1 MTLELLYKSSRLSVQ
16 SGTRLSLTYTNPIFD
31 TEGVARGY
39 SFPFTIPTDPHNL
52 LQLNFPNRLDL
63 RTQTR
68 KEEAQLI
75 LQGVPVDKGIVQVTG
90 ASQERIE
97 LVFKNIPRDILDQM
111 EEIKINEILETIAI
125 PYTGAA
131 QWTLDFLPGKGFY
144 QLQIDSNFYQDS
156 RDIALETIVQDM
168 TIAINQDYP
177 GFAFYDIFS
186 PHQLKLNIN
195 LYPNAYIP
203 FQMIVGIEL
212 QAGSTISQDKHQSF
226 QDFIDTLVANPSEA
240 IFFPVVYAPNF
251 YGGQNPAF
259 KNYLN
264 YYHGGSFIDNTGQ
277 DEKTW
282 EHTWVP
288 FIRIPYI
295 LQKIGE
301 ALGYSWG
308 GDLWELQDFQQLGL
322 YTGYALDEVI
332 QDDFGIG
339 PKWYNRYQQQI
350 PLNDM
355 VPEMTAR
362 EFLAKLGV
370 FNFYL
375 DIDGSTILLKNRI
388 SPLRQPPIDWTKKA
402 EPAYSIDIPD
412 KEGFKLQYEELDQE
426 VIKNFMQL
434 QAYGDGDNTTTFP
447 IFPLYYLDWFDTLTS
462 SLWRILHTSA
472 EGSSP
477 EAGQQEAGFRLAF
490 DRGYVNDREDI
501 PYFYGAVTAVDSKG
515 DPLGIL
521 SLQLEGADGIYE
533 QLWKGYIEL
542 ADTPTISKTLEL
554 SIADIIETKKWT
566 NAVRKIYHRE
576 GTLFAIIKSIK
587 VTATPEGL
595 LLTQVEF
602 IQQQ

>member
-1 MTLELLYKSSRLSVQ
+1 MLQLIGGQQLALDTKS
-16 SGTRLSLTYTNPIFD
+16 RLSLTWTNPIFD
-31 TEGVARGY
+31 PEGVARGY
-39 SFPFTIPTDPHNL
+39 SFPFTIPADAHNL

-63 RTQTR
+63 RNQTR

-75 LQGVPVDKGIVQVTG
+75 LEGVPVDKGIVQVTG
-90 ASQERIE
+90 ASQDQVE
-97 LVFKNIPRDILDQM
+97 LVFKNIPRDFLDQM

-144 QLQIDSNFYQDS
+144 QLQIDAHFYQDS
-156 RDIALETIVQDM
+156 RDIALETIVQEM
-168 TIAINQDYP
+168 TIAINADYP
-177 GFAFYDIFS
+177 GFAFYDIAF
-186 PHQLKLNIN
+186 PEQLKLNIN
-195 LYPNAYIP
+195 LYPNVFIP
-203 FQMIVGIEL
+203 FQVIVGIEL

-226 QDFIDTLVANPSEA
+226 QDFISSLTINPNEA
-240 IFFPVVYAPNF
+240 VFFPVIYAPNF

-259 KNYLN
+259 QDYLN
-264 YYHGGSFIDNTGQ
+264 YYHGNAFIDNTGQ

-282 EHTWVP
+282 EHSWVP

-301 ALGYSWG
+301 ALGYTWG

-322 YTGYALDEVI
+322 YSGYALDEVV
-332 QDDFGIG
+332 QDDFGFG

-350 PLNDM
+350 PLNDII
-355 VPEMTAR
+355 PEMTAR
-362 EFLAKLGV
+362 EFLAKLS
-370 FNFYL
+370 FLNFYL
-375 DIDGSTILLKNRI
+375 DIDGSKLLLKNRVQ
-388 SPLRQPPIDWTKKA
+388 PLRQAPIDWTSKA
-402 EPAYSIDIPD
+402 EPAYSIDIPE
-412 KEGFKLQYEELDQE
+412 KVGFKLQYEELDQE
-426 VIKNFMQL
+426 VSKNFMQL
-434 QAYGDGDNTTTFP
+434 QAYGEGENTTTFP
-447 IFPLYYLDWFDTLTS
+447 IFPLYYLDWFDFRTD

-477 EAGQQEAGFRLAF
+477 EAGQQEPGFRLAF

-501 PYFYGAVTAVDSKG
+501 PYSYGAVTAIDSKG
-515 DPLGIL
+515 DPLGTL

-542 ADTPTISKTLEL
+542 ADAPTISKTLEL
-554 SIADIIETKKWT
+554 SIADIIQTKQWA
-566 NAVRKIYHRE
+566 NAVRKIYHPQ

-587 VTATPEGL
+587 VTASPEGL
-595 LLTQVEF
+595 LLTQIQF